1 MSAFLTTRWSLVL
14 AARDEGGAAAD
25 ALGELCRRYRQPVLA
40 YLRASGHRG
49 IEAEDLLQGFFL
61 ALLEKRY
68 DRAADPTRGR
78 FRSFLLTALKGWLA
92 NTADAARAQKRG
104 GGVIHGS
111 FDEVQAGHPGAAGAD
126 SPERAFDRDFAL
138 TLIERALG
146 RLQAEAEAGGRADLF
161 AALSLHLVEP
171 AEGGD
176 YRRIAGGLGMTPN
189 HVAVS
194 VRRWR
199 QRLAE
204 LVRAELADTLA
215 EPAQVE
221 GELAALRRGLA
232 G

>member
-1 MSAFLTTRWSLVL
+1 MSAFQTTRWSLVL
-14 AARDEGGAAAD
+14 AARDQGGGAAD
-25 ALGELCRRYRQPVLA
+25 ALGELCRRYRRPVLA

-49 IEAEDLLQGFFL
+49 VDAEDLLQGFFL

-68 DRAADPTRGR
+68 DRAADPSRGR

-92 NTADAARAQKRG
+92 NAHDSARALKRG
-104 GGVIHGS
+104 GGIRH
-111 FDEVQAGHPGAAGAD
+111 DDIDDHAD
-126 SPERAFDRDFAL
+126 RDSSLARGESPEHAFDRDFAL
-138 TLIERALG
+138 TLIECALE
-146 RLQAEAEAGGRADLF
+146 RLQREADAAGRAGLF
-161 AALSLHLVEP
+161 AALSVHLVEP

-176 YRRIAGGLGMTPN
+176 YRRIADELGMTPN

-199 QRLAE
+199 RRLAE

-215 EPAQVE
+215 DPTQADA
-221 GELAALRRGLA
+221 ELAALRRGLA

>member
-68 DRAADPTRGR
+68 DRSADPARGR
-78 FRSFLLTALKGWLA
+78 FRSFLLTALKAWLA
-92 NTADAARAQKRG
+92 NAHDAAQALKRG
-104 GGVIHGS
+104 GGIRH
-111 FDEVQAGHPGAAGAD
+111 DDIDAHAD
-126 SPERAFDRDFAL
+126 RESSLGVDVSPERAFDRDFAL